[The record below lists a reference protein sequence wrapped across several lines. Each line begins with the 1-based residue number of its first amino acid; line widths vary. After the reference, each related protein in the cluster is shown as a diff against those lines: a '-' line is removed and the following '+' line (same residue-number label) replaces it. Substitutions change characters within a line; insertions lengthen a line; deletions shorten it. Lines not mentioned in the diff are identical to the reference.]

1 MILVE
6 SDKCKIPKF
15 SLINS
20 SITPY
25 IVIVALWRDT
35 GSDTDTEEGR
45 SESNGYQARA
55 N

>member
-1 MILVE
+1 MIVKKVEIGFVILVE

-25 IVIVALWRDT
+25 IVIVA
-35 GSDTDTEEGR
+35 
-45 SESNGYQARA
+45 
-55 N
+55 